1 MKPTTFLIPI
11 RSTVFVGC
19 PSKLQPLLLS
29 RCYATHKG
37 VGATP
42 QGPKRRAVTPFND
55 TGYVPWSQL
64 SVAEKAGRAT
74 QQTVNFGMILIG
86 LVLTGGVTYFMWTEV
101 FSPDSKISNF
111 NRAVDRI
118 KDDPRCLELLGDA
131 KKISAHGDETFNKWR
146 RARPVASTESVDAQ
160 GNQHLL
166 MHFYVEGPLN
176 NGVARLH
183 MIRHRGQGDYEY
195 KYFFVDVKGHERVY
209 LEHEETAASKI
220 GKKLS
225 FFGVKWG

>member
-146 RARPVASTESVDAQ
+146 RARPVAYVH
-160 GNQHLL
+160 G
-166 MHFYVEGPLN
+166 VEGPLN

>member
-1 MKPTTFLIPI
+1 MKPTTTLIPI

-86 LVLTGGVTYFMWTEV
+86 LVLTVSHLSRQGMRQVAKHLVGWR
-101 FSPDSKISNF
+101 DILH
-111 NRAVDRI
+111 VDRSLF
-118 KDDPRCLELLGDA
+118 PR
-131 KKISAHGDETFNKWR
+131 
-146 RARPVASTESVDAQ
+146 
-160 GNQHLL
+160 
-166 MHFYVEGPLN
+166 
-176 NGVARLH
+176 
-183 MIRHRGQGDYEY
+183 
-195 KYFFVDVKGHERVY
+195 
-209 LEHEETAASKI
+209 
-220 GKKLS
+220 
-225 FFGVKWG
+225 

>member
-1 MKPTTFLIPI
+1 MKPKIPLIAT
-11 RSTVFVGC
+11 RSTAFVGC
-19 PSKLQPLLLS
+19 PSTLQPLLLS
-29 RCYATHKG
+29 RCYATNKG
-37 VGATP
+37 LGATP

-64 SVAEKAGRAT
+64 SAAEKAGRAT
-74 QQTVNFGMILIG
+74 QQTVNFGMILVG
-86 LVLTGGVTYFMWTEV
+86 LVLTGGVTYFLWTEV

-146 RARPVASTESVDAQ
+146 RARPVASSESTDAQ
-160 GNQHLL
+160 GNQHML
-166 MHFYVEGPLN
+166 MHFYASSQL
-176 NGVARLH
+176 
-183 MIRHRGQGDYEY
+183 HRGQGEYEY
-195 KYFFVDVKGHERVY
+195 KYFFVDVKGHERIY
-209 LEHEETAASKI
+209 LEHEETATSKI